1 MPFTIRATTSVLVL
15 PRACNDAF
23 SKTTNVKSSATY
35 DIPFR
40 RRNSDVVREYPL
52 ACTEKRWL
60 RWSMST
66 TLPQLFEK
74 DAWRSDIDLA
84 PLLGFCKLS
93 HVAVDGCRLP
103 NLPAPR
109 SAADSVRAP
118 ASKPRNG

>member
-1 MPFTIRATTSVLVL
+1 
-15 PRACNDAF
+15 
-23 SKTTNVKSSATY
+23 
-35 DIPFR
+35 
-40 RRNSDVVREYPL
+40 
-52 ACTEKRWL
+52 
-60 RWSMST
+60 MST

-109 SAADSVRAP
+109 SADDSVRAP
-118 ASKPRNG
+118 SLKPRNGRNSIEAAGVEFTIHFNFSSNLRD